1 MFGRPT
7 EDGDGAVDGSE
18 GKKSMAEE
26 YVRKPR
32 APKIK
37 LHSDVPI
44 SKKDQKKVNK
54 LRPKIT
60 WHEGRGE
67 KDNAMKIMLQIQEI
81 YVNAEKKDSAWQ
93 KS

>member
-1 MFGRPT
+1 MFGRPD
-7 EDGDGAVDGSE
+7 EEGDEVAGAE
-18 GKKSMAEE
+18 KKSVSTE

-37 LHSDVPI
+37 LHSDI
-44 SKKDQKKVNK
+44 AITKKLQKKINK

-67 KDNAMKIMLQIQEI
+67 KDAAMKIMLQIQEI
-81 YVNAEKKDSAWQ
+81 YVNAEKADSAWQ